1 MNNMKNV
8 VGKTKFIKAISK
20 RNPKKRIVY
29 IVVFCCLI
37 LYTLF
42 LFVPFYTIIVS
53 SFTSNAEINGSL
65 DFVWIPSQISWEG
78 YEKIFSADSSSG
90 SVLFLSG
97 LLNTLWQT
105 LLPLI
110 IGLFVSG
117 FAAYCYSKIKFP
129 FKEKL
134 FLVEIATMT
143 MPLGAFGIISYLFYS
158 WLRWESSALPI
169 IIPGMFGSATM
180 IFFLR
185 TYFDGISDG
194 IIEAAKI
201 DGAGIFR
208 IFFKVI
214 MPIALP
220 AFVAQF
226 IFGFVGGYNN
236 YVGPLMYLSSEKS
249 LWPLQLV
256 LSNTINDSLI
266 APYVNAKCA
275 AALVGMLPLIILYC
289 FIQKFFIEGI
299 SAGGVKE

>member
-1 MNNMKNV
+1 MTDLKNV
-8 VGKTKFIKAISK
+8 IEERNLRKAIRK
-20 RNPKKRIVY
+20 RNPKKSITDV
-29 IVVFCCLI
+29 VVFFCLI

-53 SFTSNAEINGSL
+53 SFTSNTEINSSL
-65 DFVWIPSQISWEG
+65 DFVWIPSHISLEG

-105 LLPLI
+105 LLPLV

-117 FAAYCYSKIKFP
+117 FSAYCYSKLKFP

-158 WLRWESSALPI
+158 WLGWESSALPI

-201 DGAGIFR
+201 DGAGIFH

-214 MPIALP
+214 IPMALP
-220 AFVAQF
+220 AFVSQF
-226 IFGFVGGYNN
+226 IFGFVSGYNN
-236 YVGPLMYLSSEKS
+236 YVSALMYLSSEKG

-256 LSNTINDSLI
+256 LSNTITDSLI

-275 AALVGMLPLIILYC
+275 AALVGMLPLIVLYC
-289 FIQKFFIEGI
+289 FMQKFFIEGI
-299 SAGGVKE
+299 SVGGVKE